1 MAQRRI
7 LVVQGRKK
15 FAQGR
20 ILVAHGNMKV
30 AKERILVPGGRIL
43 RNISCV
49 AGRYNSWFWGKR
61 L

>member
-7 LVVQGRKK
+7 LVVQGRIK

-30 AKERILVPGGRIL
+30 AKERILVPGGRIF
-43 RNISCV
+43 RNISCF
-49 AGRYNSWFWGKR
+49 AGRYNSWFWEKR